1 MIVNLYVKALEIVIK
16 LKSSDRFAIVIS
28 LAIMN
33 KYGEWVFFYI
43 VIRLYLVSERDTL
56 CFYKDFILCV

>member
-33 KYGEWVFFYI
+33 KYGEWVFFI

-56 CFYKDFILCV
+56 CFYKDFMLCV